1 MCVEHIFNRGIT
13 AQTAEQKWTEN
24 PMTTHDF
31 LRMKKLW
38 EKGYTAGMIAEEIG
52 ISKGVASKWLRYI
65 GINTDDRSR
74 RRKKAEYTVYNRKDE
89 VVAFGDAE
97 TCARTLGIKRDSFF
111 CAYARMGKRSSP
123 WKIIR
128 EN

>member
-1 MCVEHIFNRGIT
+1 
-13 AQTAEQKWTEN
+13 
-24 PMTTHDF
+24 MTTHDF

>member
-1 MCVEHIFNRGIT
+1 
-13 AQTAEQKWTEN
+13 
-24 PMTTHDF
+24 
-31 LRMKKLW
+31 
-38 EKGYTAGMIAEEIG
+38 MIAEEMGIG
-52 ISKGVASKWLRYI
+52 FSTVTKYLRYF
-65 GINTDDRSR
+65 GVDTCDRSR

-97 TCARTLGIKRDSFF
+97 TCARTLGIKRESFF
-111 CAYARMGKRSSP
+111 CAYARMGKRASP